1 LPVERSAAVLPSHLS
16 FITVEPSALEIS
28 TVKEPEEGQ
37 GLIVRC
43 WNVCAEPVE
52 GTIRLWRPFRRA
64 LRVNLAEEGEDEVAR
79 DADAVTL
86 AVRGWEVVTVRF
98 EL

>member
-1 LPVERSAAVLPSHLS
+1 
-16 FITVEPSALEIS
+16 LEIS
-28 TVKEPEEGQ
+28 AVKEPEEEQ
-37 GLIVRC
+37 GLVVRC
-43 WNVCAEPVE
+43 WNVGAEPVV

-79 DADAVTL
+79 DTDAVTL